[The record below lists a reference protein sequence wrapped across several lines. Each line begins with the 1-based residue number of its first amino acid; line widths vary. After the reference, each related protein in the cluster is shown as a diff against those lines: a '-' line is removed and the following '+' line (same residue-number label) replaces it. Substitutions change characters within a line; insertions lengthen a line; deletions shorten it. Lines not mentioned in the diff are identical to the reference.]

1 VAQWNLPGPDDH
13 TLTRGDVA
21 RFLGL
26 RDGRAVDRLVRAG
39 QFPHGRRRGKVLFWT
54 GADVAAYLQT
64 EGRYAAGPL
73 PPEEKEPDD
82 EDS

>member
-1 VAQWNLPGPDDH
+1 VAEWKLPGPDDH
-13 TLTRGDVA
+13 TLTRADVA

-26 RDGRAVDRLVRAG
+26 KDGRALDRLIKAG
-39 QFPHGRRRGKVLFWT
+39 QFPHGRRRGKQVFWS

-64 EGRYAAGPL
+64 EGRYVAGPL
-73 PPEEKEPDD
+73 PPEEKDADD